1 LLSET
6 ARDTLNRATQ
16 HGSRLRQPAPLCHG
30 DIQDYPWW
38 SKWLAR
44 RARSTSTSRRR
55 KPADQWRFI
64 RCFLLLACVVTA
76 ALLAWRGTELLRL
89 GKSRTPLHLT
99 MDEARAIN
107 ADIPFVDSPVRPAA
121 PYAFRGSATYAREA
135 VDCLATAAI
144 YESARSADGQRAVI
158 QVILNRVRSYGF
170 PKTICGVVY
179 QGAGKETGC
188 QFSFACDQS
197 LSRRHEPRGW
207 SAARRRAA
215 HALHGYVFPQVG
227 TATHYHT
234 DWIVPYWSASLDK
247 IAKVDSHIFYRRHH

>member
-1 LLSET
+1 
-6 ARDTLNRATQ
+6 
-16 HGSRLRQPAPLCHG
+16 
-30 DIQDYPWW
+30 
-38 SKWLAR
+38 LAR
-44 RARSTSTSRRR
+44 RARSRCTSRRR
-55 KPADQWRFI
+55 KRADRGHLTRRI
-64 RCFLLLACVVTA
+64 ILLFLVGAAVLLTWKGF
-76 ALLAWRGTELLRL
+76 ALLGL
-89 GKSRTPLHLT
+89 GKSRAPLHLT

-107 ADIPFVDSPVRPAA
+107 ADIPFVDGPVHPAA
-121 PYAFRGSATYAREA
+121 PYVLRGSARYVREA

-179 QGAGKETGC
+179 QGASKETGC

-197 LSRRHEPRGW
+197 LARRHEPRGW

-215 HALHGYVFPQVG
+215 HALHGYVFPRVG

-234 DWIVPYWSASLDK
+234 DWIVPYWSASLNK

>member
-1 LLSET
+1 MPRHRL
-6 ARDTLNRATQ
+6 AFKCGAT
-16 HGSRLRQPAPLCHG
+16 G
-30 DIQDYPWW
+30 
-38 SKWLAR
+38 LAR
-44 RARSTSTSRRR
+44 RAGSRRTSRRR
-55 KPADQWRFI
+55 KRANRGHFI
-64 RCFLLLACVVTA
+64 RWIILFFLA
-76 ALLAWRGTELLRL
+76 AAAVLLAWDGFELLGL
-89 GKSRTPLHLT
+89 GKSRAPPRLT

-107 ADIPFVDSPVRPAA
+107 ADIPFVDGPVRPAA
-121 PYAFRGSATYAREA
+121 PYVLRGSARYAREA
-135 VDCLATAAI
+135 GDCLATAAI

-179 QGAGKETGC
+179 QGASKETGC

-197 LSRRHEPRGW
+197 LARRHEPRGW

-215 HALHGYVFPQVG
+215 HALHGYVFPRVG